1 MIRRGARRAA
11 LFVLALAGVAA
22 LWEFYKLVGPAAG
35 GEVFG
40 WRVIPKASD
49 QAMPH
54 TWEMASRLFDP
65 EVRGKDTPI
74 WLAIVGY
81 SWYTFRMALVGL
93 LLGAV
98 FGIALA
104 IVMARFRVVERGLLP
119 YVVASQTVP
128 LIALAPQVAALGGN
142 WDLPKWMWVA
152 TLGAFL
158 AFFPISVATLKGL
171 SNPPPASLELM
182 DSYAAS
188 WTTTLVKLRFPGG
201 DPDHGARCQVGRDR
215 RGDRRDRLGD
225 LDGSTRRRIRCADVR
240 PEGHERSGSGVHR
253 RVRCRRPGSGDVRFR
268 GAHRSGDD
276 AQPSP
281 GGDRMSSVNASINPS
296 ASAAVV
302 VDRTSMVFNEGR
314 SNQVD
319 ALVAIDLV
327 VEPRDFVA
335 LIGPSGCGKSTL
347 LRLIANLIEPTS
359 GTVLVNGKS
368 ARQSRLDQDYGMAF
382 QQSGLFEW
390 RTVRKNIELPLEL
403 KGWGKSKRR
412 ERADEM
418 LELVQLAEFGDHL
431 PWQLSGGMQ
440 QRVAIARALAAHPPL
455 LLMDEP
461 FGALDEMTREHM
473 QAELLRICDAADTTV
488 VFVTHSI
495 PEAVYLANRVVVMSA
510 RPGRITD
517 VIDVD
522 LGRERDEDTREDD
535 AFFKKITEVRE
546 ALRRGEGSPSIEPTA
561 VRGIEDR

>member
-1 MIRRGARRAA
+1 
-11 LFVLALAGVAA
+11 
-22 LWEFYKLVGPAAG
+22 
-35 GEVFG
+35 
-40 WRVIPKASD
+40 
-49 QAMPH
+49 
-54 TWEMASRLFDP
+54 
-65 EVRGKDTPI
+65 
-74 WLAIVGY
+74 
-81 SWYTFRMALVGL
+81 
-93 LLGAV
+93 
-98 FGIALA
+98 
-104 IVMARFRVVERGLLP
+104 
-119 YVVASQTVP
+119 
-128 LIALAPQVAALGGN
+128 
-142 WDLPKWMWVA
+142 
-152 TLGAFL
+152 
-158 AFFPISVATLKGL
+158 
-171 SNPPPASLELM
+171 
-182 DSYAAS
+182 
-188 WTTTLVKLRFPGG
+188 
-201 DPDHGARCQVGRDR
+201 
-215 RGDRRDRLGD
+215 
-225 LDGSTRRRIRCADVR
+225 
-240 PEGHERSGSGVHR
+240 
-253 RVRCRRPGSGDVRFR
+253 
-268 GAHRSGDD
+268 
-276 AQPSP
+276 
-281 GGDRMSSVNASINPS
+281 MSSVNASINPS